1 MEKITFF
8 MEDEDGISRDKGV
21 SLESAV
27 RDLKR
32 FTHYI
37 TDNVWVEVEDTEKNE
52 KYILSLSEDG
62 KIVKTT
68 EIPNAVRLI
77 KPKKI
82 TEEDVT
88 NEVPEGNYPDKTVQ
102 EVFNELGTVVFTN
115 YIKAISKK
123 AIHALDSSFSSM
135 KEQIDVNY
143 NNNCYE
149 VMITFSYEL
158 PEIKYEEKFVIDIPW
173 ERLDSKTMSVR
184 YWFGKKGIEA
194 GSRQESISW
203 SDINVSEVLT
213 DSIKILFLGSKESR
227 DYIIGKLTVLSTP
240 VDPTD
245 FDNHNLIEICN
256 REKDLTVFTNQIKD
270 ACDDIMS
277 KVVPINST
285 GLAKAESTLSI
296 NEPNDYSIVYVDTN
310 ASNRSE
316 GEGFYEKEIKIVGS
330 INPAYID
337 ITYNV
342 WEGVLCS
349 GNLTDRK
356 LAVTYKS
363 VVNPKNTNFL
373 QELKSSILS
382 AYQQTEM

>member
-88 NEVPEGNYPDKTVQ
+88 NDKTVQ

-143 NNNCYE
+143 DNNWYE

-184 YWFGKKGIEA
+184 YWYGKKGIEA
-194 GSRQESISW
+194 GSRKEIIPW

-213 DSIKILFLGSKESR
+213 DSIKILFFGSKESR

-342 WEGVLCS
+342 WEGVSCS

-382 AYQQTEM
+382 AFQTTS